1 MKREHAPL
9 LYQLSS
15 LFLALAGLMLIGGT
29 SLNLFGPEA
38 AIMVSIGSIILLVSL
53 LLMSG
58 RRWLAYIA
66 FLAALICSVAAYL
79 ASGGTAQPT
88 EWTFLGISA
97 FSGCSAAVLFVILW
111 RKKRIKAD

>member
-9 LYQLSS
+9 LYQLAS

-38 AIMVSIGSIILLVSL
+38 AIMVSIGSIFLLVSL

-58 RRWLAYIA
+58 RRWLAYVA
-66 FLAALICSVAAYL
+66 FLAALICSVASYL
-79 ASGGTAQPT
+79 ASGSPVQLTA
-88 EWTFLGISA
+88 WTFLGISG
-97 FSGCSAAVLFVILW
+97 FSGLSALFLFVILW